1 MTVTQGGATV
11 LDSDDQENNPFD
23 LAITLELEATIEELE
38 VRAKRELEELV
49 TEFEEKKMALVE
61 KSMALDELCDEL
73 EEKINLA
80 LDEELKAYVN
90 PHVEFDGKLRS
101 NIMKHLEVGK
111 SELEKILR
119 PEGMPK
125 LEREFG
131 ELMRNITNDLDNYDK
146 RIAGVS
152 MKKAS
157 SSIERDNEIKLA
169 IAATASAAAA
179 KPGAAQEQEWM
190 EQL

>member
-23 LAITLELEATIEELE
+23 LAITLELEATIEEL
-38 VRAKRELEELV
+38 V

-73 EEKINLA
+73 EEKINMA
-80 LDEELKAYVN
+80 LDEELEAYVN

>member
-73 EEKINLA
+73 EEKINMA
-80 LDEELKAYVN
+80 LDEELEAYVN

-119 PEGMPK
+119 PVGMPK

>member
-23 LAITLELEATIEELE
+23 LAITLELEATIEEL
-38 VRAKRELEELV
+38 V

-73 EEKINLA
+73 EEKINMA
-80 LDEELKAYVN
+80 LDEELEAFVN

-101 NIMKHLEVGK
+101 SIMKHLEVGK

-157 SSIERDNEIKLA
+157 SIERDNEIKLA

>member
-73 EEKINLA
+73 EEKINMA